1 MQAIRCAHAD
11 LVGALQ
17 AHQQMDRMAHDWK
30 AHQDSIIE
38 LEQAFPGVI
47 SMQDRLRTEDE
58 E

>member
-17 AHQQMDRMAHDWK
+17 AHQQMDYNVHDWD
-30 AHQDSIIE
+30 AHQDSIVE

-47 SMQDRLRTEDE
+47 SAQDKLRMEDE